1 MLHTNTIF
9 PKTLDLLE
17 SIMQINALQQFSL
30 AGGTSLALQIGHRIS
45 VDLDFF
51 GNAPINK
58 ESLFDL
64 FTPFGK
70 LKLITQSTNILIFE
84 IDNIKIDFISYR
96 YPLMK
101 PLININNIRLFSIE
115 DIGAM
120 KLAAIA
126 GRGKKRDF
134 IDLFFLL
141 KYFSLKELISF
152 YNSKFIDG
160 SEFLVLKSL
169 TYFDDAEQD
178 EDLQMINPVN
188 WLMVQ
193 LTIIEEVKKMYK

>member
-30 AGGTSLALQIGHRIS
+30 AGETSLALQIGHRIS

-84 IDNIKIDFISYR
+84 INNIKIDFISYR
-96 YPLMK
+96 YPLIK
-101 PLININNIRLFSIE
+101 PLINI
-115 DIGAM
+115 
-120 KLAAIA
+120 
-126 GRGKKRDF
+126 RDF
-134 IDLFFLL
+134 KKLLFLR
-141 KYFSLKELISF
+141 
-152 YNSKFIDG
+152 
-160 SEFLVLKSL
+160 
-169 TYFDDAEQD
+169 
-178 EDLQMINPVN
+178 
-188 WLMVQ
+188 
-193 LTIIEEVKKMYK
+193 